1 MEVLGEGSFS
11 KVFKAQS
18 LKNGN
23 YVAIKCMKSMFN
35 SIQEVKLLLLFAV
48 ITKILKGKPFKRNS
62 SIEETFTP
70 RTYNQTFGN
79 SLVRKNQKSILMFR
93 FSDEPTGRLALVFEL
108 MERNMYEN
116 IKDRKSYL
124 SNQRIKSYIFQLLR
138 SIDHMHKLGIF
149 HRDIKP

>member
-70 RTYNQTFGN
+70 
-79 SLVRKNQKSILMFR
+79 
-93 FSDEPTGRLALVFEL
+93 
-108 MERNMYEN
+108 
-116 IKDRKSYL
+116 
-124 SNQRIKSYIFQLLR
+124 
-138 SIDHMHKLGIF
+138 
-149 HRDIKP
+149 